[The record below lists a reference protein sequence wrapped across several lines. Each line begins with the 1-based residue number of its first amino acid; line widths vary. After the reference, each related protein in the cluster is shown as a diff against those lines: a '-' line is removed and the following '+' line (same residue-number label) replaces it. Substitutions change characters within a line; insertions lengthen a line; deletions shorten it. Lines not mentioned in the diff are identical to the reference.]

1 MSMKRSAYKGAVAVS
16 AVALAASLACGGAAA
31 FAALPADGVPTL
43 VYDGQS
49 KTFSYRDAE
58 GGDLFAS
65 CKDLMPGDT
74 ARQEFAIEA
83 VGVQE
88 PVTVYAG
95 ASYDAGQVAGIED
108 IAVEAVFDGRM
119 QRGTVGDSH
128 GMAQPVRLAT
138 LEGDGAVEG
147 SVTIE
152 VPTSLGADTAGDERV
167 LTWTFYAQE
176 EGTPGSTE
184 PDSSSGGTGS
194 QDSQGA
200 PHFDAA
206 APSDAIAKTSDT
218 AAGALVGALA
228 AALASCVALLAAL
241 RGLRRTE

>member
-1 MSMKRSAYKGAVAVS
+1 MSMKRWAYKGVVAVS
-16 AVALAASLACGGAAA
+16 AVALAASLACAGATA
-31 FAALPADGVPTL
+31 FAALPGSGVPTL

-49 KTFSYRDAE
+49 KTFSYRDAQN
-58 GGDLFAS
+58 GDLFAS
-65 CKDLMPGDT
+65 FKDLMPGDT

-108 IAVEAVFDGRM
+108 IALEAVFDGQA

-138 LEGDGAVEG
+138 LEDDGVVDG

-176 EGTPGSTE
+176 EGAPGPTG
-184 PDSSSGGTGS
+184 PGSSSGGAESQGS
-194 QDSQGA
+194 QDA

-206 APSDAIAKTSDT
+206 ASSDAIAKTSDA
-218 AAGALVGALA
+218 AAGALVCALA
-228 AALASCVALLAAL
+228 AAFVSCVALLAAL
-241 RGLRRTE
+241 RGLRRAE